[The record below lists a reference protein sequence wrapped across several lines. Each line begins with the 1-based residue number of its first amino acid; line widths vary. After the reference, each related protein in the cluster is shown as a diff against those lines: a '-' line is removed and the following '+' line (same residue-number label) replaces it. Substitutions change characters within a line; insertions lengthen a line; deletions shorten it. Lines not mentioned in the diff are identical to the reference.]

1 MTPPPQT
8 LEHRFVGYVPE
19 ELEERTL
26 YVSMDYAT
34 VVHSCCC
41 GCGGRVVTPLSP
53 TDWKLTFDGRSVT
66 LTPSVN
72 NSGFECESH
81 YFIVDSRVAWASRLL
96 PHQLAA
102 TRRRDLQAKDA
113 YYEGDH
119 SDQAPVERSRPKKVW
134 SWLAKLLSR

>member
-1 MTPPPQT
+1 MTSQEG
-8 LEHRFVGYVPE
+8 LQHLFVRHVPE

-34 VVHSCCC
+34 VVHRCCC

-53 TDWKLTFDGRSVT
+53 TDWKMTFDGRSVT

-81 YFIVDSRVAWASRLL
+81 YFIVGSRVAWAPRLR
-96 PHQLAA
+96 PHQVAA
-102 TRRRDLQAKDA
+102 TRRRDRQAKDT
-113 YYEGDH
+113 YYGGLDR
-119 SDQAPVERSRPKKVW
+119 SDRDPVIPAKSKSPW
-134 SWLAKLLSR
+134 SWLAKLWSR

>member
-1 MTPPPQT
+1 MTPQQT
-8 LEHRFVGYVPE
+8 LEHLFVQHVPE

-26 YVSMDYAT
+26 YVCMDYAT
-34 VVHSCCC
+34 VVHRCCC

-81 YFIVDSRVAWASRLL
+81 YLIVDGRVAWAPRLQ

-102 TRRRDLQAKDA
+102 ARRRDRQAKDA
-113 YYEGDH
+113 YYGLGRSAPD
-119 SDQAPVERSRPKKVW
+119 PVEPAKPKRRW
-134 SWLAKLLSR
+134 SWLAKLWSK